1 MNDKMKELFQRY
13 PALVSCEESLNAALS
28 AMEKTYRNGGTI
40 LLCGNGGSCADCD
53 HIVGELMKGFLSL
66 RPMDDATK
74 RALTERCT
82 EDGAKMAERLQRG
95 IPAISLAAHAGVM
108 TAFSNDVDPDLVYAQ
123 LVYAFAR
130 PHDLVMGIS
139 TSGNS
144 KNVVAALK
152 MAAAMGLSNVGLT
165 GGKDCA
171 MDSICDVTVKAPET
185 ETFKVQEYHLPI
197 YHYLCAA
204 LEETLFG
211 KA

>member
-1 MNDKMKELFQRY
+1 
-13 PALVSCEESLNAALS
+13 
-28 AMEKTYRNGGTI
+28 
-40 LLCGNGGSCADCD
+40 
-53 HIVGELMKGFLSL
+53 
-66 RPMDDATK
+66 
-74 RALTERCT
+74 
-82 EDGAKMAERLQRG
+82 MAERLQRG

-152 MAAAMGLSNVGLT
+152 MAAAMGLSTVGLT

>member
-74 RALTERCT
+74 RALTECCT

-152 MAAAMGLSNVGLT
+152 MAAAMGLSTVGLT

>member
-66 RPMDDATK
+66 RPVDDATK

-152 MAAAMGLSNVGLT
+152 MAAAMGLSTVGLT

>member
-1 MNDKMKELFQRY
+1 MKELFQRY

-66 RPMDDATK
+66 RPVDDATK

-152 MAAAMGLSNVGLT
+152 MAAAMGLSTVGLT